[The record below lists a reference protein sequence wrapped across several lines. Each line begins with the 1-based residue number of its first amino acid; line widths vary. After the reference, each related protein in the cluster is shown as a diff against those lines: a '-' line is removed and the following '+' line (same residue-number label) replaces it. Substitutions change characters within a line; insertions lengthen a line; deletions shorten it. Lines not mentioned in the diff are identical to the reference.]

1 MFAKLK
7 NPGISHKLV
16 VIFFLMALPIGVLLS
31 LFVSNLG
38 SRVIATRNEQKGLEY
53 IRQLR
58 QLADRLSLHQ
68 GAVNAALQGADG
80 FRAQV
85 TALQSRIDS
94 DLTAL
99 EGLDQKNG
107 AALKTA
113 EGLARI
119 KSNWQDLRMQ
129 VLTWPAAEG
138 FERQSRLIAETNALA
153 RQAADQSTLTTDG
166 ELDVHYLGDA
176 LAVQLAAAGESAG
189 QLRGYGA
196 GLAARGRRSA
206 AEMAQLSYLARQSS
220 VASERVAASLA
231 KAIENNPA
239 LEPRLAKPLAAAT
252 AATKTLSQY
261 AIDEQA
267 SAPDFFT
274 KGSAAVDAY
283 SRLQEQTATELA
295 GILTARLDRLDLDRM
310 IQVGLTLGLL
320 GLGGLAVYRI
330 ARGIARQVGSID
342 GLLASIGIGDFGAR
356 AEVTTND
363 ELGATATA
371 LNAMLDNTVN
381 LLQSQEERDNMQS
394 SILKLLDDVAGV
406 AHGDLTKEAEVTA
419 EMTGAIADSFNYM
432 IVELRGIIGSVQA
445 TTSRVATSTRTIKA
459 TAERLAEG
467 SVQQSQRVTEV
478 SAAIGTM
485 TDSIQQVA
493 QTASAASTVAT
504 QALAAARGGNESV
517 QKTVAGMDAIRT
529 HVQETSK
536 RIKRLGESSQEIG
549 EIVQL
554 IEDVADRTSI
564 LALNASIQA
573 AMAGEAGK
581 GFAVVAEEVERLAE
595 RATGSAKKISTLIKS
610 IQTDTKEAISAME
623 ETTREVVGGSS
634 LASAAGS
641 RLNEIEAVSQ
651 RLAVLIESISAAS
664 KEQALGSEAVSRNVA
679 VISGVAIETANGARS
694 ASESIQS
701 LAEQA
706 EQLRSSLQHFRLPG
720 DGRPAAD
727 VRRPAANRDLVAV

>member
-7 NPGISHKLV
+7 NLGISQKLV

-31 LFVSNLG
+31 LFVSTLG
-38 SRVIATRNEQKGLEY
+38 SRVIATRNEQTGLDY
-53 IRQLR
+53 IRELR
-58 QLADRLSLHQ
+58 HLADHLSMHQ
-68 GAVNAALQGADG
+68 GAANAALQGAET

-94 DLTAL
+94 DFTTL
-99 EGLDQKNG
+99 EALDQKNG
-107 AALKTA
+107 AALKTT
-113 EGLARI
+113 ESLALL
-119 KSNWQDLRMQ
+119 KTGWQDLRLQ

-138 FERQSRLIAETNALA
+138 FERQSRLIADANSLA

-166 ELDVHYLGDA
+166 ELDAHYLGDA
-176 LAVQLAAAGESAG
+176 LAVQLAAATETAG

-196 GLAARGRRSA
+196 GLAARGKRTP
-206 AEMAQLSYLARQSS
+206 AETAQINYLSRQTSLAT
-220 VASERVAASLA
+220 ERVSASIS
-231 KAIENNPA
+231 KAIQSNPM
-239 LEPRLAKPLAAAT
+239 LESRLSKPLAAAT
-252 AATKTLSQY
+252 AAGRTFAQF
-261 AIDEQA
+261 AADESS
-267 SAPDFFT
+267 SAQDYFD

-283 SRLQEQTATELA
+283 TRLQDQTATELA
-295 GILTARLDRLDLDRM
+295 TVLTARLDRLDLDRM

-320 GLGGLAVYRI
+320 GLAGLAVYRI
-330 ARGIARQVGSID
+330 SRGIARQVRSID
-342 GLLASIGIGDFGAR
+342 ALLASIGMGDFAAR
-356 AEVTTND
+356 AEVMTTD
-363 ELGATATA
+363 ELGSTAHA

-406 AHGDLTKEAEVTA
+406 AQGDLTKEAEVTA

-432 IVELRGIIGSVQA
+432 IVELRGIIGSVQD
-445 TTSRVATSTRTIKA
+445 TTSQVASSTRTIKA

-493 QTASAASTVAT
+493 QTATTASTVAI

-517 QKTVAGMDAIRT
+517 QKTVEGMDAIRT
-529 HVQETSK
+529 HVQETAK

-664 KEQALGSEAVSRNVA
+664 KQQALGSEAVSRNVA
-679 VISGVAIETANGARS
+679 VISGVAAETADGARS

-701 LAEQA
+701 LAAQA
-706 EQLRSSLQHFRLPG
+706 EQLRSSLQHFKLPA
-720 DGRPAAD
+720 DTRRAERTDRTVVAA
-727 VRRPAANRDLVAV
+727 

>member
-7 NPGISHKLV
+7 NLGISHKLV

-38 SRVIATRNEQKGLEY
+38 GRVIATRNEQKGLEY
-53 IRQLR
+53 IRELR
-58 QLADRLSLHQ
+58 HLADHLSLHQ
-68 GAVNAALQGADG
+68 GAANAALHGAEG

-85 TALQSRIDS
+85 TAMQSRVDS

-99 EGLDQKNG
+99 EALDQKSG
-107 AALKTA
+107 EVLKTT

-119 KSNWQDLRMQ
+119 KNTWQELRMQ
-129 VLTWPAAEG
+129 VLTWPATEG
-138 FERQSRLIAETNALA
+138 FERQSRLIADTNALA
-153 RQAADQSTLTTDG
+153 RQAADQSTMTTDG
-166 ELDVHYLGDA
+166 ELDAHYLGDA
-176 LAVQLAAAGESAG
+176 LAVQLAVATETVG

-196 GLAARGRRSA
+196 GLAARGKSSPAEIAQMAYLTRQTNVA
-206 AEMAQLSYLARQSS
+206 A
-220 VASERVAASLA
+220 ERVAASLS
-231 KAIENNPA
+231 KAMENNPQ
-239 LEPRLAKPLAAAT
+239 LEPRLAKALAAAVT
-252 AATKTLSQY
+252 ATRTFTQY
-261 AIDEQA
+261 AAEGSGGAQ
-267 SAPDFFT
+267 DFFD
-274 KGSAAVDAY
+274 KGSVAVDAY
-283 SRLQEQTATELA
+283 SRLQEQTAAELG
-295 GILTARLDRLDLDRM
+295 GILNTRLDRLDNDRM
-310 IQVGLTLGLL
+310 VQVGLTLGLL
-320 GLGGLAVYRI
+320 ALAGLAVYRI
-330 ARGIARQVGSID
+330 SRGIARQVRSID
-342 GLLASIGIGDFGAR
+342 GLLVNIGMGDFAAR

-363 ELGATATA
+363 ELGATANA

-406 AHGDLTKEAEVTA
+406 AQGDLTKEAEVTA

-432 IVELRGIIGSVQA
+432 IVELRGIIGSVQE
-445 TTSRVATSTRTIKA
+445 TTSRVASSTRTIKA

-493 QTASAASTVAT
+493 QTANTASNVAT

-517 QKTVAGMDAIRT
+517 QKTVEGMDAIRT
-529 HVQETSK
+529 HVQETAK

-641 RLNEIEAVSQ
+641 RLVEIESVSQ

-664 KEQALGSEAVSRNVA
+664 KQQALGSEAVSRNVA
-679 VISGVAIETANGARS
+679 VISGVAVETANGARS

-706 EQLRSSLQHFRLPG
+706 ELLRASLRHFKLPE
-720 DGRPAAD
+720 DGRRPSGDRDMVAA
-727 VRRPAANRDLVAV
+727 

>member
-7 NPGISHKLV
+7 SLGISHKLV

-38 SRVIATRNEQKGLEY
+38 SRVIATRNEQKGLAY
-53 IRQLR
+53 IRELR
-58 QLADRLSLHQ
+58 HLADHLSLHQ
-68 GAVNAALQGADG
+68 GAANAALQGADG
-80 FRAQV
+80 FRAQL
-85 TALQSRIDS
+85 TALQSRIDA
-94 DLTAL
+94 DLTTL
-99 EGLDQKNG
+99 EALDQKDG
-107 AALKTA
+107 EVLKTT
-113 EGLARI
+113 EGLKRL
-119 KSNWQDLRMQ
+119 KNTWQELRMQ

-138 FERQSRLIAETNALA
+138 FERQARLIAETNALA
-153 RQAADQSTLTTDG
+153 RQAADQSTMTTDS
-166 ELDVHYLGDA
+166 ELDAHYLGDA
-176 LAVQLAAAGESAG
+176 LAVQLAAAAEASG
-189 QLRGYGA
+189 QLRSYGT
-196 GLAARGRRSA
+196 GLAARVKRTP
-206 AEMAQLSYLARQSS
+206 AELAQLTYLTRQTD
-220 VASERVAASLA
+220 VAGERVTVTIS
-231 KAIENNPA
+231 KAIEHNPL

-252 AATKTLSQY
+252 AAVRSFSQY
-261 AIDEQA
+261 AGQELSDPQA
-267 SAPDFFT
+267 FFD

-283 SRLQEQTATELA
+283 SGLQEQTAAAL
-295 GILTARLDRLDLDRM
+295 GDILTARLDRLDLDRM

-320 GLGGLAVYRI
+320 GLAGLAVYRI
-330 ARGIARQVGSID
+330 SRGIARQVRAID
-342 GLLASIGIGDFGAR
+342 GLLVNIGMGDFAAR
-356 AEVTTND
+356 AEVMTTD
-363 ELGATATA
+363 ELGTTAHA

-432 IVELRGIIGSVQA
+432 IVELRGIIGSVQE
-445 TTSRVATSTRTIKA
+445 TTSRVASSTRTIKA

-493 QTASAASTVAT
+493 QTATTASSVAT

-517 QKTVAGMDAIRT
+517 QKTVEGMDAIRT
-529 HVQETSK
+529 HVQETAK

-610 IQTDTKEAISAME
+610 IQTDTKEAISSME

-641 RLNEIEAVSQ
+641 RLVEIESVSQ
-651 RLAVLIESISAAS
+651 KLAVLIESISAAS
-664 KEQALGSEAVSRNVA
+664 RQQALGSEAVTRNVA
-679 VISGVAIETANGARS
+679 LISGVAVETANGARS

-706 EQLRSSLQHFRLPG
+706 EQLRSSLRHFKLPE
-720 DGRPAAD
+720 DGKRPAAD
-727 VRRPAANRDLVAV
+727 RDMVAA

>member
-1 MFAKLK
+1 
-7 NPGISHKLV
+7 
-16 VIFFLMALPIGVLLS
+16 
-31 LFVSNLG
+31 
-38 SRVIATRNEQKGLEY
+38 
-53 IRQLR
+53 
-58 QLADRLSLHQ
+58 
-68 GAVNAALQGADG
+68 
-80 FRAQV
+80 
-85 TALQSRIDS
+85 
-94 DLTAL
+94 
-99 EGLDQKNG
+99 
-107 AALKTA
+107 
-113 EGLARI
+113 
-119 KSNWQDLRMQ
+119 
-129 VLTWPAAEG
+129 
-138 FERQSRLIAETNALA
+138 
-153 RQAADQSTLTTDG
+153 
-166 ELDVHYLGDA
+166 
-176 LAVQLAAAGESAG
+176 
-189 QLRGYGA
+189 
-196 GLAARGRRSA
+196 
-206 AEMAQLSYLARQSS
+206 
-220 VASERVAASLA
+220 
-231 KAIENNPA
+231 
-239 LEPRLAKPLAAAT
+239 
-252 AATKTLSQY
+252 
-261 AIDEQA
+261 
-267 SAPDFFT
+267 
-274 KGSAAVDAY
+274 
-283 SRLQEQTATELA
+283 
-295 GILTARLDRLDLDRM
+295 
-310 IQVGLTLGLL
+310 
-320 GLGGLAVYRI
+320 
-330 ARGIARQVGSID
+330 
-342 GLLASIGIGDFGAR
+342 
-356 AEVTTND
+356 
-363 ELGATATA
+363 
-371 LNAMLDNTVN
+371 
-381 LLQSQEERDNMQS
+381 MQS

-467 SVQQSQRVTEV
+467 SVQQSQRVTDV

-493 QTASAASTVAT
+493 LTAGAASTVAT
-504 QALAAARGGNESV
+504 QALAAARGGSESV
-517 QKTVAGMDAIRT
+517 QKTVEGMDAIRT

-634 LASAAGS
+634 LASAAGL
-641 RLNEIEAVSQ
+641 RLTEIETVSQ

-679 VISGVAIETANGARS
+679 VISGVAIESANGARS

-706 EQLRSSLQHFRLPG
+706 EQLRLSLQHFKLPG
-720 DGRPAAD
+720 DA
-727 VRRPAANRDLVAV
+727 RRPSADRDLVAV

>member
-7 NPGISHKLV
+7 NLGISHKLV

-38 SRVIATRNEQKGLEY
+38 GRVIATRNEQKGLEY
-53 IRQLR
+53 IRELR
-58 QLADRLSLHQ
+58 QLADHVSQHQ
-68 GAVNAALQGADG
+68 GAAYAALQGAEG

-85 TALQSRIDS
+85 TALQTRIDA
-94 DLTAL
+94 DLATL
-99 EGLDQKNG
+99 ETLDQKSG
-107 AALKTA
+107 AELKTT

-119 KSNWQDLRMQ
+119 KNTWQELRLQ
-129 VLTWPAAEG
+129 VLTWTPAEG
-138 FERQSRLIAETNALA
+138 FERQGRLIAETNALA
-153 RQAADQSTLTTDG
+153 RHAADQSTMTTDG
-166 ELDVHYLGDA
+166 ELDAHYLADA
-176 LAVQLAAAGESAG
+176 LAVQIAAASETAG
-189 QLRGYGA
+189 QLRAYGA
-196 GLAARGRRSA
+196 GLAARGKRTP
-206 AEMAQLSYLARQSS
+206 AEATQLAFLTRQTNL
-220 VASERVAASLA
+220 ASERVAGSIA
-231 KAIENNPA
+231 KAIENNPQ
-239 LEPRLAKPLAAAT
+239 LEPRLGKALAATT
-252 AATKTLSQY
+252 AATRAFSQH
-261 AIDEQA
+261 ANDEVSTAQE
-267 SAPDFFT
+267 FFD

-283 SRLQEQTATELA
+283 SRLQEQTAAELG
-295 GILTARLDRLDLDRM
+295 GILATRIERLDLDRM

-320 GLGGLAVYRI
+320 GLAGLAVYRI
-330 ARGIARQVGSID
+330 SRGIARQVRSID
-342 GLLASIGIGDFGAR
+342 ALVAAIGMGDFAAR
-356 AEVTTND
+356 AEVTTSD
-363 ELGATATA
+363 ELGTTATA

-381 LLQSQEERDNMQS
+381 LLQSQEERDNMQA

-432 IVELRGIIGSVQA
+432 IVELRGIIGSVQD

-493 QTASAASTVAT
+493 QTANTASTVAT

-517 QKTVAGMDAIRT
+517 QKTVEGMDAIRT
-529 HVQETSK
+529 HVQETAK

-610 IQTDTKEAISAME
+610 IQTDTKEAITAME

-641 RLNEIEAVSQ
+641 RLAEIEAVSQ
-651 RLAVLIESISAAS
+651 RLAVLIESISQAS
-664 KEQALGSEAVSRNVA
+664 KQQALGSEAVSRNVA
-679 VISGVAIETANGARS
+679 VISGVAVETANGARS

-706 EQLRSSLQHFRLPG
+706 EQLRASLRHFRLPEESRKTN
-720 DGRPAAD
+720 DRDVVAA
-727 VRRPAANRDLVAV
+727 

>member
-7 NPGISHKLV
+7 SLGISHKLV
-16 VIFFLMALPIGVLLS
+16 MIFFLMALPIGVLLS

-38 SRVIATRNEQKGLEY
+38 SRVIATRNEQRGLAY
-53 IRQLR
+53 IRELR
-58 QLADRLSLHQ
+58 QLADHLSLHQ
-68 GAVNAALQGADG
+68 GASHAALEGAEA
-80 FRAQV
+80 FRAQL
-85 TALQSRIDS
+85 A
-94 DLTAL
+94 AL
-99 EGLDQKNG
+99 ESRVDADLAALDALDQKDG
-107 AALKTA
+107 AVLKTT
-113 EGLARI
+113 EGLAKLRTG
-119 KSNWQDLRMQ
+119 WQELRVQ
-129 VLTWPAAEG
+129 VLTWPPAEG
-138 FERQSRLIAETNALA
+138 FEREARLIAETNALA
-153 RQAADQSTLTTDG
+153 RQAADQSTISTDG
-166 ELDVHYLGDA
+166 ELDAHYLGDA
-176 LAVQLAAAGESAG
+176 LAVQLAAATEASG

-196 GLAARGRRSA
+196 GLAARPRRTP
-206 AEMAQLSYLARQSS
+206 AELAQLGYLTRQSTL
-220 VASERVAASLA
+220 AGERVAVSITRAM
-231 KAIENNPA
+231 EHNPL

-252 AATKTLSQY
+252 AANRQFSQY
-261 AIDEQA
+261 ANAELG
-267 SAPDFFT
+267 SAQDFFD

-283 SRLQEQTATELA
+283 SRLQDQTATA
-295 GILTARLDRLDLDRM
+295 FDTILTARLDRLDLDRM

-320 GLGGLAVYRI
+320 ALAGLAVYRI
-330 ARGIARQVGSID
+330 SRGIARQVRAID
-342 GLLASIGIGDFGAR
+342 GLLANIGMGDFAAR
-356 AEVTTND
+356 AEVTTHD
-363 ELGATATA
+363 ELGATAHA

-432 IVELRGIIGSVQA
+432 IVELRGIIGSVQD
-445 TTSRVATSTRTIKA
+445 TTARVATSTRTIKA

-467 SVQQSQRVTEV
+467 SIQQSQRVTEV

-493 QTASAASTVAT
+493 QTATTASTVAT

-517 QKTVAGMDAIRT
+517 QKTVEGMDAIRT
-529 HVQETSK
+529 HVQETAK

-641 RLNEIEAVSQ
+641 RLAEIESVSQ

-664 KEQALGSEAVSRNVA
+664 KQQAAGSEAVTRNVA
-679 VISGVAIETANGARS
+679 LISGVAVETANGARS

-706 EQLRSSLQHFRLPG
+706 EQLRSSLRHFKLPE
-720 DGRPAAD
+720 DARRAVAERETVAA
-727 VRRPAANRDLVAV
+727 

>member
-38 SRVIATRNEQKGLEY
+38 GRVIATRNEQKGLEY
-53 IRQLR
+53 IRELR
-58 QLADRLSLHQ
+58 QLADHLSLHQ
-68 GAVNAALQGADG
+68 GAANAALQGAEG

-85 TALQSRIDS
+85 TALQSRIDT
-94 DLTAL
+94 DLTTL
-99 EGLDQKNG
+99 EGLDQKYG
-107 AALKTA
+107 ALLKTS
-113 EGLARI
+113 EGLGRI
-119 KSNWQDLRMQ
+119 KNNWQDLRMQ
-129 VLTWPAAEG
+129 ILTWPAAEG
-138 FERQSRLIAETNALA
+138 FERQVRLIAETNALA
-153 RQAADQSTLTTDG
+153 RQAADQSNLTTDSD
-166 ELDVHYLGDA
+166 LDVHYLGDA
-176 LAVQLAAAGESAG
+176 LAVQLAAAGEAAG

-196 GLAARGRRSA
+196 GLVARGKRTPVEVS
-206 AEMAQLSYLARQSS
+206 QLSYLTRQSH
-220 VASERVAASLA
+220 AAAELVAASLS
-231 KAIENNPA
+231 KAMDNNA
-239 LEPRLAKPLAAAT
+239 VLKPRLEKSLAAAT
-252 AATKTLSQY
+252 AATRTFSQS
-261 AIDEQA
+261 ASDELTNAQ
-267 SAPDFFT
+267 DYFT

-283 SRLQEQTATELA
+283 SRLQEQTAAEL
-295 GILTARLDRLDLDRM
+295 GGLLTTRLDRLDLDRM
-310 IQVGLTLGLL
+310 IQVGLTLSLL
-320 GLGGLAVYRI
+320 GLAGLAVYRI
-330 ARGIARQVGSID
+330 SRGIARQVGCID
-342 GLLASIGIGDFGAR
+342 ELLASIGIGDFAAR
-356 AEVTTND
+356 AEVLTDD

-467 SVQQSQRVTEV
+467 SVQQSQRVTDV
-478 SAAIGTM
+478 SAAIGAM

-493 QTASAASTVAT
+493 LTASTASTVAT
-504 QALAAARGGNESV
+504 QALAAARGGSESV
-517 QKTVAGMDAIRT
+517 QKTVEGMDAIRT

-641 RLNEIEAVSQ
+641 RLTEIEAVSQ

-706 EQLRSSLQHFRLPG
+706 EQLRSSLQHFKLPG
-720 DGRPAAD
+720 DGRRPSAD
-727 VRRPAANRDLVAV
+727 RDLVAV

>member
-1 MFAKLK
+1 MFAKFK
-7 NPGISHKLV
+7 NLGISHKLL

-38 SRVIATRNEQKGLEY
+38 GRVIATRNEQSGLEY
-53 IRQLR
+53 IRELR
-58 QLADRLSLHQ
+58 HLADHLSLHQ
-68 GAVNAALQGADG
+68 GAANAAQLGAEG

-85 TALQSRIDS
+85 TALQTRIDR
-94 DLTAL
+94 DLTTL
-99 EGLDQKNG
+99 EGLDQKYG
-107 AALKTA
+107 GFLKTT
-113 EGLARI
+113 EGLGRV
-119 KSNWQDLRMQ
+119 KTTWQELRMQ

-138 FERQSRLIAETNALA
+138 FERQTRLIADTNALV
-153 RQAADQSTLTTDG
+153 RQVADQSSMTTDG
-166 ELDVHYLGDA
+166 ELDAHYLGDA
-176 LAVQLAAAGESAG
+176 IAVQLAAASETAG
-189 QLRGYGA
+189 QLRGLGA
-196 GLAARGRRSA
+196 GYVAKGKRTP
-206 AEMAQLSYLARQSS
+206 AETSQLSSLARQT
-220 VASERVAASLA
+220 ALANDRVAASLS
-231 KAIENNPA
+231 KAFENNPA
-239 LEPRLAKPLAAAT
+239 LEARLAKPLAAAT
-252 AATKTLSQY
+252 VATRTFAQAAVEETG
-261 AIDEQA
+261 
-267 SAPDFFT
+267 SAQEYFDQ
-274 KGSAAVDAY
+274 GSAAVDAF
-283 SRLQEQTATELA
+283 SRLHDQAAAELA
-295 GILTARLDRLDLDRM
+295 GVLTTRLDRLDTDRM
-310 IQVGLTLGLL
+310 VQVGMTLGLL
-320 GLGGLAVYRI
+320 GLAGLAVYRI
-330 ARGIARQVGSID
+330 SRGIANQVRSID
-342 GLLASIGIGDFGAR
+342 GLLVNIGMGDFAAR
-356 AEVTTND
+356 AEVLTQD
-363 ELGATATA
+363 ELGATAAA

-432 IVELRGIIGSVQA
+432 IVELRGIIGSVQE
-445 TTSRVATSTRTIKA
+445 TTARVASSTRSIKA

-493 QTASAASTVAT
+493 NTANTASTVAT

-517 QKTVAGMDAIRT
+517 QKTVEGMDAIRT

-610 IQTDTKEAISAME
+610 IQTDTKEAITAME

-641 RLNEIEAVSQ
+641 RLVEIEAVSQ
-651 RLAVLIESISAAS
+651 RLAGLIESISAAS
-664 KEQALGSEAVSRNVA
+664 KQQALGSEAVSRNVA
-679 VISGVAIETANGARS
+679 VISGVAVETANGARS

-706 EQLRSSLQHFRLPG
+706 EQLRASLRHFRLPE
-720 DGRPAAD
+720 DA
-727 VRRPAANRDLVAV
+727 RRPAGDRDVVSA